1 MPGLD
6 ISQWLNAG
14 GLGVLAFL
22 CLVVL
27 GHNAWSLNSLIR
39 NADPKRIDAARTLLL
54 AQMAISLI
62 GLLMVGGGAI
72 FLDLLKVQD
81 KQDRRAEVTL
91 LPWDEDL
98 DARYQPRVSVN
109 GRTYA
114 DRPISVAC
122 TPNDPIRIRVNF
134 NPYVLHRLGISAA
147 GT

>member
-27 GHNAWSLNSLIR
+27 GHNAWSLNALVK
-39 NADPKRIDAARTLLL
+39 NADPKRINAARTLLL

-62 GLLMVGGGAI
+62 GLLTIGAGAI
-72 FLDLLKVQD
+72 FLDHLKAQD
-81 KQDRRAEVTL
+81 VRKAEVTL

-98 DARYQPRVSVN
+98 DARFQP
-109 GRTYA
+109 
-114 DRPISVAC
+114 
-122 TPNDPIRIRVNF
+122 
-134 NPYVLHRLGISAA
+134 
-147 GT
+147 